1 MFKKL
6 VLTISVLLAAAS
18 AAFAQTQVSGT
29 VTDPSGAPLPGVYV
43 YIEGTNVGTV
53 TDAKGEYTLAVR
65 EGDAVKFNFFGM
77 RDVLVAYDGKPTINV
92 QMVEDSIGLDEVV
105 VTATGMTRQ
114 EKTLGYAS
122 TTVRSDGTT
131 ASCSRPRP

>member
-6 VLTISVLLAAAS
+6 VLTISVLAAAAL

-53 TDAKGEYTLAVR
+53 TDAQGAYALSVR
-65 EGDAVKFNFFGM
+65 EGDLRRKA
-77 RDVLVAYDGKPTINV
+77 DD
-92 QMVEDSIGLDEVV
+92 Q
-105 VTATGMTRQ
+105 
-114 EKTLGYAS
+114 
-122 TTVRSDGTT
+122 
-131 ASCSRPRP
+131 RPEGGRCHRT